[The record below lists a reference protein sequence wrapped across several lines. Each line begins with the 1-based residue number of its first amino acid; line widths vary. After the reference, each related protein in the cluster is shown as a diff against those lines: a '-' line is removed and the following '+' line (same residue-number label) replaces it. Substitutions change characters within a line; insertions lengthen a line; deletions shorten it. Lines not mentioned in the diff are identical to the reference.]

1 MARRAAF
8 IQSLRA
14 SEAGKGRTLVLGA
27 PFEILPDGP
36 EKKPD
41 PRRLPAIS
49 QALSRMGYDAGALLP
64 DEAASLKSADAPI
77 PAGFTV
83 LEQKPLTKIV
93 KVAGT
98 AVGIVFFPPP
108 PDLTK
113 AAPASLGD
121 AVAKAAAELRPSVR
135 LVVGLSGLGMPDEE
149 AFLAAHPDA
158 LDVLCGSGI
167 SAGTAGRPG
176 PQGKTLWT
184 RAYTRGKTVN
194 KLDLLAL
201 PDGEAFAWK
210 AGTNF
215 KAEVINLDETYP
227 ADPEIKKLFE

>member
-8 IQSLRA
+8 IASLRTA
-14 SEAGKGRTLVLGA
+14 TPGEERTLVLGA

-36 EKKPD
+36 DKKPEA
-41 PRRLPAIS
+41 RRLPAIS
-49 QALSRMGYDAGALLP
+49 QALTRIGYDAGALLP
-64 DEAASLKSADAPI
+64 DEAAFLASADAPI

-83 LEQKPLTKIV
+83 LGPAPQTKVV

-98 AVGIVFFPPP
+98 TVGIVFFPPP

-113 AAPASLGD
+113 SAPPAIGE
-121 AVAKAAAELRPSVR
+121 AVAKAASELRPSVR
-135 LVVGLSGLGMPDEE
+135 LVIGLSGLGMPDEE

-158 LDVLCGSGI
+158 LDVLLGSGI
-167 SAGTAGRPG
+167 SAGTAARVA
-176 PQGKTLWT
+176 PQGKTLWS

-194 KLDLLAL
+194 RLDLLAL
-201 PDGEAFAWK
+201 PEGAAFAWTP
-210 AGTNF
+210 GGNF
-215 KAEVINLDETYP
+215 KADVVNLDEAYP